1 MQKCSPWEIINWRVS
16 IFHTKKCQLGNKGEK
31 KLFLARRK
39 IGVGVGLNFNIHF
52 DEAK

>member
-1 MQKCSPWEIINWRVS
+1 MFPLGNNKLACKYIP
-16 IFHTKKCQLGNKGEK
+16 HKKKCQLGNKGEK